1 MERNVERGPVKISME
16 QDNSGRVLLERRYEE
31 MKRFYDNKVKDM
43 DRELLEYK
51 EMVKHMQ

>member
-1 MERNVERGPVKISME
+1 MKISVE
-16 QDNSGRVLLERRYEE
+16 QDNSGKVLLERRYEE

-43 DRELLEYK
+43 ERELIEYK